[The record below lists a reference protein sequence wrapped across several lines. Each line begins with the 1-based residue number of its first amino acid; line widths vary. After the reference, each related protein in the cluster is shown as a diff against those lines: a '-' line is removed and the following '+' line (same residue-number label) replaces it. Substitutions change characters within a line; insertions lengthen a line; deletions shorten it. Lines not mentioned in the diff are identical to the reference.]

1 VAFSGGQKTRVA
13 KVSYNPHLQHQ
24 VTSTTATQL
33 QSSLSDNNNNDI
45 LDKITSELK
54 EISECTS
61 LAYSYIS
68 KPNQD
73 VSVEDVVL
81 ASDAVDNEAKKKS
94 SDEITTQLYTN
105 QYLSL
110 RQRTHE
116 FGRYQLL
123 VKLLSS
129 DYDAYIKTAEF
140 LSPSRIDRGDLPNVQ
155 DVAYVETSAST
166 GDETITSTAITGDDG
181 EQLVADCEL
190 QDLSY
195 NDSPLDKLL
204 LSIFRKLVTE
214 NTGGVTSDIPGIKG
228 LLAQGRQYM
237 TQELPDGVSYS
248 DHTTAQHTM
257 VKNTLAGLMTPVLP
271 PFYRIFMSGI
281 VPKLGTDYDGKQIG
295 PWFYAPWLTSIVTPT
310 FFGFLVGPSKPNR
323 RSDGQRGGLVVEK
336 CKFLQESGCKGLCL
350 HQCKIP
356 AQEFFKDELGLD
368 LTVKPNFVTQECQ
381 WSFGEVPLPPEDDPS
396 FPTGCLVGCES
407 RKSMAGRKGEALC
420 L

>member
-1 VAFSGGQKTRVA
+1 MAWINSIGGAVVALIIANPSISCVAFSGYKKSSRVA
-13 KVSYNPHLQHQ
+13 KVSYYNPQLQHQ
-24 VTSTTATQL
+24 VTSIATQL

-310 FFGFLVGPSKPNR
+310 FFGFLGKR
-323 RSDGQRGGLVVEK
+323 LK
-336 CKFLQESGCKGLCL
+336 YL
-350 HQCKIP
+350 
-356 AQEFFKDELGLD
+356 
-368 LTVKPNFVTQECQ
+368 FV
-381 WSFGEVPLPPEDDPS
+381 
-396 FPTGCLVGCES
+396 
-407 RKSMAGRKGEALC
+407 
-420 L
+420 

>member
-1 VAFSGGQKTRVA
+1 MAWFNSIGGAAVAALIFANLSINCVAFSGGQKSSRVA
-13 KVSYNPHLQHQ
+13 NQVSYNPHLQH
-24 VTSTTATQL
+24 ATQL
-33 QSSLSDNNNNDI
+33 QSSLSDNNDI
-45 LDKITSELK
+45 LDKIASELK

-61 LAYSYIS
+61 LAYSYLS

-73 VSVEDVVL
+73 VSVKDVVL
-81 ASDAVDNEAKKKS
+81 ACDAVDKEEKKKS
-94 SDEITTQLYTN
+94 TDDPQLYTN

-123 VKLLSS
+123 VKLLST

-166 GDETITSTAITGDDG
+166 DDESIRTTSLTTVTGDDG

-237 TQELPDGVSYS
+237 TQELPEGVSYS
-248 DHTTAQHTM
+248 DHTKAQHTM

-310 FFGFLVGPSKPNR
+310 FFGFLGKRLNICSCDVHFT
-323 RSDGQRGGLVVEK
+323 LY
-336 CKFLQESGCKGLCL
+336 
-350 HQCKIP
+350 
-356 AQEFFKDELGLD
+356 
-368 LTVKPNFVTQECQ
+368 
-381 WSFGEVPLPPEDDPS
+381 
-396 FPTGCLVGCES
+396 
-407 RKSMAGRKGEALC
+407 
-420 L
+420 

>member
-1 VAFSGGQKTRVA
+1 MAWFNSIGGAAAALIIANLSISCVAFSGYQKSSRVA

-24 VTSTTATQL
+24 VTSTATQL
-33 QSSLSDNNNNDI
+33 QSSLSDNNNNNDI

-54 EISECTS
+54 EVSECTS
-61 LAYSYIS
+61 LAYKYIS

-73 VSVEDVVL
+73 VSVEDVLL
-81 ASDAVDNEAKKKS
+81 ACDAVDNEVKKKS
-94 SDEITTQLYTN
+94 TDNITTQLYTN

-116 FGRYQLL
+116 FGRYHLL

-166 GDETITSTAITGDDG
+166 DNDETITTTSSTTVTGDDG

-214 NTGGVTSDIPGIKG
+214 NTEGVTSDIPGIKG

-237 TQELPDGVSYS
+237 TQELPEGVTYEE
-248 DHTTAQHTM
+248 HTTAQHTM

-310 FFGFLVGPSKPNR
+310 FFGFLGKRLHICSCDDVYFETNTTYLLQQLVHPNQIV
-323 RSDGQRGGLVVEK
+323 DQMVNV
-336 CKFLQESGCKGLCL
+336 
-350 HQCKIP
+350 
-356 AQEFFKDELGLD
+356 AD
-368 LTVKPNFVTQECQ
+368 L
-381 WSFGEVPLPPEDDPS
+381 L
-396 FPTGCLVGCES
+396 
-407 RKSMAGRKGEALC
+407 
-420 L
+420 

>member
-1 VAFSGGQKTRVA
+1 MAWFNSIGGAAVALIIANLLIDCVAFSGGGYQKSSRVA

-24 VTSTTATQL
+24 VISTATQL

-94 SDEITTQLYTN
+94 TDDITAQLYMN

-110 RQRTHE
+110 RQKTHE
-116 FGRYQLL
+116 FGRYHLL

-140 LSPSRIDRGDLPNVQ
+140 LSPSRINRGDLPNVQ

-166 GDETITSTAITGDDG
+166 GDETTRTTTSSTTVTGDDG

-237 TQELPDGVSYS
+237 TQELPEGVSYS
-248 DHTTAQHTM
+248 DHTKAQHTM

-310 FFGFLVGPSKPNR
+310 FFGFLGKRLKVFVHVCALVHIIETNTTYLLQQLVHPSQIVDQMVN
-323 RSDGQRGGLVVEK
+323 V
-336 CKFLQESGCKGLCL
+336 
-350 HQCKIP
+350 
-356 AQEFFKDELGLD
+356 AD
-368 LTVKPNFVTQECQ
+368 L
-381 WSFGEVPLPPEDDPS
+381 L
-396 FPTGCLVGCES
+396 
-407 RKSMAGRKGEALC
+407 
-420 L
+420 

>member
-1 VAFSGGQKTRVA
+1 MVWFNSISGAAVALIIIANSSISCAAFSGGYQKISRVA
-13 KVSYNPHLQHQ
+13 KVSCIPLLQHQ
-24 VTSTTATQL
+24 GTSTATQL

-45 LDKITSELK
+45 LDKITSELR

-73 VSVEDVVL
+73 ISVEDVVM
-81 ASDAVDNEAKKKS
+81 ACDAVDNEAKKSS
-94 SDEITTQLYTN
+94 SDDTTTQLYMN

-110 RQRTHE
+110 RQNTHE
-116 FGRYQLL
+116 FGRYYLL

-155 DVAYVETSAST
+155 DVAYVETLAST
-166 GDETITSTAITGDDG
+166 GDGTTTTTSSTAVTGDDG
-181 EQLVADCEL
+181 QQLVADCEL

-237 TQELPDGVSYS
+237 TKELPEGVTYA

-310 FFGFLVGPSKPNR
+310 FFGFLG
-323 RSDGQRGGLVVEK
+323 
-336 CKFLQESGCKGLCL
+336 
-350 HQCKIP
+350 
-356 AQEFFKDELGLD
+356 
-368 LTVKPNFVTQECQ
+368 
-381 WSFGEVPLPPEDDPS
+381 
-396 FPTGCLVGCES
+396 
-407 RKSMAGRKGEALC
+407 KS
-420 L
+420 